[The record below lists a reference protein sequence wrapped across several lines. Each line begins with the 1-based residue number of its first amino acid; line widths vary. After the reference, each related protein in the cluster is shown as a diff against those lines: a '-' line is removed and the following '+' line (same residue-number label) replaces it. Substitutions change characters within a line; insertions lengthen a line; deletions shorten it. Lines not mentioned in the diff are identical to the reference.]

1 MDADTS
7 AVTRT
12 QHENGSLDGILYHH
26 ELTPVKGSVAKA
38 LQRMVAAGF
47 SVQVVAGRLRVSP
60 ADRLTPVQRQ
70 WIAANKTAL
79 VAALAADSGHVAEI
93 VKTFDAT
100 VMRVTPDPDP
110 AAQQPVSVGL
120 PDPTDTVVCYPVWE
134 APVMVGM
141 VRCLD
146 CQHGSRALPGDELA
160 AWRLCEAGQGGHFAL
175 ARHRCETFTAAL

>member
-1 MDADTS
+1 MS
-7 AVTRT
+7 AVA
-12 QHENGSLDGILYHH
+12 
-26 ELTPVKGSVAKA
+26 VA
-38 LQRMVAAGF
+38 LQKMRGAGF
-47 SVQVVAGRLRVSP
+47 TVQAVAGRLRVAP
-60 ADRLTPVQRQ
+60 ADRLSPAQRQ
-70 WIAANKTAL
+70 WIAANK
-79 VAALAADSGHVAEI
+79 AALLLELAAADPAIAEI

-120 PDPTDTVVCYPVWE
+120 PDPTDTVLCYPVWE